1 MDPAHFAPPPAPPVV
16 APPRPGRNVA
26 PRPRRRP
33 RRWLLGVVLV
43 FYLLGLGWGSLSEK
57 IAARSAALESARRE
71 TAVRLVDEAARA
83 ARQGHLRDAFFALVR
98 ARHTDPR
105 LPGLDIF
112 LGEMLVNQGLNQ
124 SVGPIAWE
132 ALRRGEQESR
142 ANLLL
147 GLEWWGRRG
156 LDAHSV
162 SLAAQHATRWITLAH
177 EGDFFEGSRLII
189 RGEIKRWHGLTEEG
203 SQDLT
208 AGKVRLHPWHSAA
221 VLEDKAQLAAA
232 EAGRGMSVA
241 FLGRFLPAPNTPSG
255 AAAVQLRQALQ
266 SGNDTS
272 ASTQALRTVATTRQ
286 MDFLLK
292 DRALV
297 PRADTESKR

>member
-33 RRWLLGVVLV
+33 RRWLLGMVLV

-112 LGEMLVNQGLNQ
+112 LGEMLVNQGWAYQ
-124 SVGPIAWE
+124 AGPQGWR
-132 ALRRGEQESR
+132 ALGRDENKSRAYLLIGLDRWSRRG
-142 ANLLL
+142 
-147 GLEWWGRRG
+147 
-156 LDAHSV
+156 V
-162 SLAAQHATRWITLAH
+162 TPTSLAASAESALAWLDLAH
-177 EGDFFEGSRLII
+177 MEDPFDATFLIFRGHLAVMQGRAPQGCVDLNAGLSRL
-189 RGEIKRWHGLTEEG
+189 
-203 SQDLT
+203 Q
-208 AGKVRLHPWHSAA
+208 PWHSAA

-272 ASTQALRTVATTRQ
+272 ASIQALRTVATTRQ

-292 DRALV
+292 DRALA
-297 PRADTESKR
+297 PRADAESKR